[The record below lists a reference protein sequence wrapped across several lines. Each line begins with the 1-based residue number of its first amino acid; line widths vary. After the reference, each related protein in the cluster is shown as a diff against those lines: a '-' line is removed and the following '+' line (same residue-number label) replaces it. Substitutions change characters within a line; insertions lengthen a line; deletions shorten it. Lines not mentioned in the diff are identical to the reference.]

1 MAVEQDY
8 LVRAIKEMAKV
19 IAKVILKKTDTEY
32 RVSEQAESTE
42 DALYVQLM
50 KMLDEGEVNEA
61 ENLLFEELDGKDK
74 NKLEVALAFY
84 TKLAEYEEDYL
95 KEHNY
100 SKEEVKNGLI
110 DIAKIYGVVNVINY
124 LELD

>member
-19 IAKVILKKTDTEY
+19 IAKIVLKKTDTDY
-32 RVSEQAESTE
+32 KVSEQMVNSE
-42 DALYVQLM
+42 DELYLQLM
-50 KMLDEGEVNEA
+50 KMLAEGQVNEA
-61 ENLLFEELDGKDK
+61 ENLLFDKLDGKDK
-74 NKLEVALAFY
+74 NKLEIALTFY
-84 TKLAEYEEDYL
+84 TKLAEYGDDYF

-100 SKEEVKNGLI
+100 SKEEVKSGLV
-110 DIAKIYGVVNVINY
+110 DVAKVYGVVNVINY